1 MHRLLT
7 TLKRK
12 KFSLIASLP
21 ENSYEMAKI
30 AWEAGADAIK
40 VHINVFHRAS
50 QNTFGPLTEIR
61 NTFERIIAESPVP
74 VGIVAGEDPILV
86 EDLLDDIVTMGFD
99 FISLYGHFM
108 PASLVERRDITT
120 FFAVNSDYSLEEIRH
135 LSQSFFGDILEL
147 SIIAPEHY
155 GKRLSAR
162 DLAKYNYIATHA
174 VAPTV
179 VPTQKLVYPSDVK
192 SLYRTGVSAV
202 MVGAICY
209 GRDPEKMRQ
218 VIKSFRSE
226 IDRL

>member
-61 NTFERIIAESPVP
+61 NTFERIIADSPVP

-86 EDLLDDIVTMGFD
+86 ENVTR
-99 FISLYGHFM
+99 S
-108 PASLVERRDITT
+108 
-120 FFAVNSDYSLEEIRH
+120 FAIA
-135 LSQSFFGDILEL
+135 LSPKRCL
-147 SIIAPEHY
+147 SRE
-155 GKRLSAR
+155 S
-162 DLAKYNYIATHA
+162 
-174 VAPTV
+174 PTRAL
-179 VPTQKLVYPSDVK
+179 T
-192 SLYRTGVSAV
+192 
-202 MVGAICY
+202 C
-209 GRDPEKMRQ
+209 
-218 VIKSFRSE
+218 
-226 IDRL
+226 

>member
-30 AWEAGADAIK
+30 AWETGADAIK

-61 NTFERIIAESPVP
+61 NTFERIIADSPVP

-86 EDLLDDIVTMGFD
+86 EELLDDIVAMGFD

-120 FFAVNSDYSLEEIRH
+120 FSPLTPITRSRRSVTCLSLFRGH
-135 LSQSFFGDILEL
+135 LGTLDHRSRALREKTFR
-147 SIIAPEHY
+147 P
-155 GKRLSAR
+155 RL
-162 DLAKYNYIATHA
+162 
-174 VAPTV
+174 
-179 VPTQKLVYPSDVK
+179 
-192 SLYRTGVSAV
+192 G
-202 MVGAICY
+202 
-209 GRDPEKMRQ
+209 
-218 VIKSFRSE
+218 
-226 IDRL
+226 